1 MTACATSD
9 GVFTP
14 SSAPTPPARFFGPC
28 MQQESSGTMPSA
40 FGKPPEPT
48 LSSSGSSSTMLTPAM
63 TASRTS
69 APSVIIVKALCTAV
83 IGPPFLNLLPF
94 ADEITKG
101 LTEPCL
107 RIIGKPVT
115 SFWVVAIARPAT
127 ALLRMK
133 SRRFI
138 FLLMVLLLREIFLIS
153 STELCSLYL
162 EVFSLYSSEL
172 SDEL

>member
-1 MTACATSD
+1 
-9 GVFTP
+9 
-14 SSAPTPPARFFGPC
+14 
-28 MQQESSGTMPSA
+28 
-40 FGKPPEPT
+40 
-48 LSSSGSSSTMLTPAM
+48 MLTPAM

-83 IGPPFLNLLPF
+83 IEPPFLNLFPF

-115 SFWVVAIARPAT
+115 FWVVAMARPAT

-138 FLLMVLLLREIFLIS
+138 FLLMVLLLREM
-153 STELCSLYL
+153 
-162 EVFSLYSSEL
+162 VFDFEYCAVFFVLGSF
-172 SDEL
+172 